1 MTGAVALKAAYTVT
15 WIVQL
20 LYVRHLFSACRRVRR
35 EMKDL
40 KRSS

>member
-1 MTGAVALKAAYTVT
+1 MTGHVALRSAYAVT
-15 WIVQL
+15 IIIVL
-20 LYVRHLFSACRRVRR
+20 LYVRYLLSRYRRIRN

>member
-1 MTGAVALKAAYTVT
+1 MTGLVALKAAYAVT
-15 WIVQL
+15 WIIPL
-20 LYVRHLFSACRRVRR
+20 LYLRYLLGRYKQVRR

>member
-1 MTGAVALKAAYTVT
+1 MTGLVALKAAYTVT

-20 LYVRHLFSACRRVRR
+20 LYLRYILGRYRRVRQ
-35 EMKDL
+35 EMKEL

>member
-1 MTGAVALKAAYTVT
+1 MSGFVALKAAYVVT
-15 WIVQL
+15 WVIEL
-20 LYVRHLFSACRRVRR
+20 LYLRYLLVRYRRVRQ

>member
-1 MTGAVALKAAYTVT
+1 MSGAVALKFAYVVT

-20 LYVRHLFSACRRVRR
+20 LYLRYLLGRYRRVRR

>member
-1 MTGAVALKAAYTVT
+1 MTGLVALKAAYTVT
-15 WIVQL
+15 WIVPL
-20 LYVRHLFSACRRVRR
+20 LYLRYLLTRYRRVRN